1 MMFKED
7 IIFIRYLIMLGEAYG
22 DKGMDAELA

>member
-1 MMFKED
+1 
-7 IIFIRYLIMLGEAYG
+7 MLGEAYG